1 MIDLDDID
9 KQIIA
14 LLQEN
19 ARLSNR
25 EIAKR
30 VGLTA
35 TPTIERVKRL
45 EREGVIKGYTAV
57 LEKEKV
63 GKGMTVFV
71 KVTLSVHQMSLLDE
85 FIEAIQG
92 IPEILSCYHTT
103 GQTDFLLRVVATDI
117 ADYERLLRDKLT
129 TLPDVQRL
137 ETTMVLRAI
146 KEGGYI
152 PTS

>member
-19 ARLSNR
+19 ARISNR

-35 TPTIERVKRL
+35 SPTIERVKRL
-45 EREGVIKGYTAV
+45 EREGVIKSYTAV

-85 FIEAIQG
+85 FIDAIQG

-103 GQTDFLLRVVATDI
+103 GQSDFFFFLVATDI
-117 ADYERLLRDKLT
+117 ADYEHLLRDKLT

>member
-1 MIDLDDID
+1 MIELDDID
-9 KQIIA
+9 KQIIL

-19 ARLSNR
+19 ARISNR

-71 KVTLSVHQMSLLDE
+71 KVTLSVHQMSLLDG
-85 FIEAIQG
+85 FIEVVRG

-103 GQTDFLLRVVATDI
+103 GQSDFLLQVVATDI

-146 KEGGYI
+146 KEDGYI

>member
-1 MIDLDDID
+1 MIELDDID

-14 LLQEN
+14 HLQEN
-19 ARLSNR
+19 ARISNR

-45 EREGVIKGYTAV
+45 EREGVIKGYTVV

-71 KVTLSVHQMSLLDE
+71 KVTLSVHQMSLLDD
-85 FIEAIQG
+85 FIEAVRG

-103 GQTDFLLRVVATDI
+103 GQSDFLLQVVATDI

>member
-1 MIDLDDID
+1 MIELDDID
-9 KQIIA
+9 KQIIV

-19 ARLSNR
+19 ARISNR

-71 KVTLSVHQMSLLDE
+71 KVTLSVHQMSLLDG
-85 FIEAIQG
+85 FIEVVRG

-103 GQTDFLLRVVATDI
+103 GQSDFLLQVVATDI

-146 KEGGYI
+146 KEDGYI

>member
-1 MIDLDDID
+1 MIELDGID

-14 LLQEN
+14 HLQEN
-19 ARLSNR
+19 ARISNR

-30 VGLTA
+30 IGLTA

-71 KVTLSVHQMSLLDE
+71 KVTLSVHQMSLLDD
-85 FIEAIQG
+85 FIEAVRG
-92 IPEILSCYHTT
+92 IPACYHTT
-103 GQTDFLLRVVATDI
+103 GQSDFLLHVVATDI
-117 ADYERLLRDKLT
+117 ADYERLLRDELT

>member
-1 MIDLDDID
+1 M
-9 KQIIA
+9 
-14 LLQEN
+14 
-19 ARLSNR
+19 
-25 EIAKR
+25 
-30 VGLTA
+30 
-35 TPTIERVKRL
+35 KRL

-71 KVTLSVHQMSLLDE
+71 KVTLSVHQMSLLDG
-85 FIEAIQG
+85 FIEAVRG

-103 GQTDFLLRVVATDI
+103 GQSDFLLHVVATDI
-117 ADYERLLRDKLT
+117 AGYERLLRDKLT

>member
-19 ARLSNR
+19 ARISNR
-25 EIAKR
+25 EIAKK

-45 EREGVIKGYTAV
+45 ERKGVIKGYMAV

-71 KVTLSVHQMSLLDE
+71 KVTLSIHQMSLLDE
-85 FIEAIQG
+85 FIEAIQ
-92 IPEILSCYHTT
+92 
-103 GQTDFLLRVVATDI
+103 DR
-117 ADYERLLRDKLT
+117 R
-129 TLPDVQRL
+129 
-137 ETTMVLRAI
+137 
-146 KEGGYI
+146 
-152 PTS
+152 

>member
-19 ARLSNR
+19 ARISNR
-25 EIAKR
+25 EIAKK

-35 TPTIERVKRL
+35 SPTIERVKRL
-45 EREGVIKGYTAV
+45 EREGVIKSYTAV

-103 GQTDFLLRVVATDI
+103 GQSDFLLHVVATDI
-117 ADYERLLRDKLT
+117 ADYEHLLRDKLT

>member
-1 MIDLDDID
+1 MIELDDID

-14 LLQEN
+14 HLQEN
-19 ARLSNR
+19 ARISNR

-45 EREGVIKGYTAV
+45 EREGVIKGYTVV

-71 KVTLSVHQMSLLDE
+71 KVTLSVHQMSLLDD
-85 FIEAIQG
+85 FIEAVRG

-103 GQTDFLLRVVATDI
+103 GQSDFLFHVVATDI

>member
-1 MIDLDDID
+1 MLYSSITHYHMIELDDID

-14 LLQEN
+14 HLQEN
-19 ARLSNR
+19 ARISNR

-45 EREGVIKGYTAV
+45 EREGVIKGYTVV

-71 KVTLSVHQMSLLDE
+71 KVTLSVHQMSLLDD
-85 FIEAIQG
+85 FIEAVRG
-92 IPEILSCYHTT
+92 IP
-103 GQTDFLLRVVATDI
+103 
-117 ADYERLLRDKLT
+117 
-129 TLPDVQRL
+129 
-137 ETTMVLRAI
+137 
-146 KEGGYI
+146 
-152 PTS
+152 

>member
-1 MIDLDDID
+1 MIELDDID

-14 LLQEN
+14 HLQEN
-19 ARLSNR
+19 ARISNR

-30 VGLTA
+30 IGLTA

-71 KVTLSVHQMSLLDE
+71 KVT
-85 FIEAIQG
+85 
-92 IPEILSCYHTT
+92 
-103 GQTDFLLRVVATDI
+103 
-117 ADYERLLRDKLT
+117 
-129 TLPDVQRL
+129 
-137 ETTMVLRAI
+137 
-146 KEGGYI
+146 
-152 PTS
+152 